1 MRSFLL
7 LALLVVGIFS
17 SSCSSSQR
25 ELTEDDQVGIYA
37 AVVRQI
43 YYVDHGF
50 QQPPAWSRIYV
61 PRTTNDLQIDP
72 DAPFSQP
79 KLLPTD
85 LQNDLASAISD
96 LPTELIWVEDPDIE
110 VLTDAETGLIMDGKG
125 ITLTLGNIHVQEGG
139 SVLVSYWL
147 YCGYVCGI
155 GKTFVVEEV
164 DGSWQVT
171 GSTGVEIMS

>member
-1 MRSFLL
+1 
-7 LALLVVGIFS
+7 
-17 SSCSSSQR
+17 
-25 ELTEDDQVGIYA
+25 
-37 AVVRQI
+37 
-43 YYVDHGF
+43 
-50 QQPPAWSRIYV
+50 V
-61 PRTTNDLQIDP
+61 PRTTHDLQIDP

-164 DGSWQVT
+164 DGASMNQPSERKSILAYADRVIT
-171 GSTGVEIMS
+171 LGLELMSRLFNPGKST